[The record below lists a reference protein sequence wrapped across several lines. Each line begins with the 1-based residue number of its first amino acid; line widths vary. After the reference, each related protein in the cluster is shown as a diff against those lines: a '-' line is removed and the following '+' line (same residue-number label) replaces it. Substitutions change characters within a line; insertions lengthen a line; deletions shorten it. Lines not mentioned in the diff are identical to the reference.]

1 MKISAFI
8 LAILLLASQA
18 TAKEYLTLLAWEGYV
33 SKDDLITINHELERR
48 HIPYSIRLHPE
59 NASNAEQMYDLLRTA
74 QIDIAFVTLSFFK
87 GYQGD
92 FFKVLQPINS
102 QSPAL
107 TQYQAISAQLTHL
120 PDGSADGKPYYIPFA
135 QGSYGF
141 YLNRNRYPELKAPA
155 SVAELWS
162 EDYRGKFSL
171 CRAQP
176 IYNMGLTLQSLGL
189 SPLALNQ
196 AYADGGRDQVL
207 SMAKEGTVI
216 DQQFHRLYAQAGA
229 FWDDSPNL
237 DQPGIAIVS
246 SWGPEMAA
254 ARNRGE
260 QWEKIQFKEGDMT
273 WLDTLAFS
281 RRLKAGKLLA
291 AEIAANYFISPEYQA
306 GLAQALNL
314 NSVLTQA
321 PEPTEAAAILVPA
334 APNVVN
340 NFIDIRAGAALRQTL
355 KQ

>member
-1 MKISAFI
+1 MKISAFF
-8 LAILLLASQA
+8 LTMLLLASQA
-18 TAKEYLTLLAWEGYV
+18 MAKEHLTLLSWEGYV
-33 SKDDLITINHELERR
+33 SENDLNIINQELERR
-48 HIPYSIRLHPE
+48 HSPYSIRLYPE
-59 NASNAEQMYDLLRTA
+59 NATNAGQIYNLLRTA
-74 QIDIAFVTLSFFK
+74 QIDMAFVTLSFFK

-92 FFKVLQPINS
+92 FFKVLQPVNTKS
-102 QSPAL
+102 TTLP
-107 TQYQAISAQLTHL
+107 QYQAISAQLTHL
-120 PDGSADGKPYYIPFA
+120 PDGSSDGNPYYIPFA

-141 YLNRNRYPELKAPA
+141 YLNRSRYPELKAPA

-207 SMAKEGTVI
+207 SMAKEGSAI
-216 DQQFHRLYAQAGA
+216 DKHFHSLYAQAGA
-229 FWDDSPNL
+229 FWDDSPGL

-246 SWGPEMAA
+246 SWGPEIAA

-260 QWEKIQFKEGDMT
+260 QWEKIRFKEGDMT

-281 RRLKAGKLLA
+281 RRLKAGKLMA
-291 AEIAANYFISPEYQA
+291 AEIAANYFISEAYQA
-306 GLAQALNL
+306 GLARALNL
-314 NSVLTQA
+314 NSVLEQPDTG
-321 PEPTEAAAILVPA
+321 PDSVLITA
-334 APNVVN
+334 APKVVN
-340 NFIDIRAGAALRQTL
+340 NFVEFRSASALQGT
-355 KQ
+355 KP